1 MLTKSLQKNKKS
13 VEARELP
20 NTPST
25 RKRESCVLSAE
36 KHTKRIR
43 QDSSR
48 HNLEREDTCSSFS
61 PNRTVSPLSISP
73 NRFSFSADMDEASDL
88 AEKVLN
94 GEFPELPQ
102 KISSN
107 HIQQPQKACW
117 KLQNKEKASFLKK
130 CKIHPK
136 RVAAT
141 GLITWN
147 KSRYQFQKFPF
158 LLLRKHQ
165 ITPKNRTW
173 LPINI

>member
-48 HNLEREDTCSSFS
+48 HNLEREDTCPSFS

-88 AEKVLN
+88 AEKALD
-94 GEFPELPQ
+94 GEFPELPKKSPPITYNNPKKPAESS
-102 KISSN
+102 KIN
-107 HIQQPQKACW
+107 
-117 KLQNKEKASFLKK
+117 EKSLF
-130 CKIHPK
+130 
-136 RVAAT
+136 
-141 GLITWN
+141 
-147 KSRYQFQKFPF
+147 
-158 LLLRKHQ
+158 
-165 ITPKNRTW
+165 
-173 LPINI
+173 